1 MSLACLQRLNCCRST
16 DEETGK
22 RPEIVVISTQPD
34 KDNASIPESFGD
46 SGVSLRGHG
55 KYTKAG
61 SRGSVS
67 EEDSGVGSEGHNQ
80 SDIAD
85 QTDTSS
91 QADES
96 QPGTLRRSDSNLSE
110 FGNILPICENQ
121 DLTAEIAEELKMMN
135 GFSLEANTKRNI
147 LELDLAGDNQMDTTE
162 KKKKRK
168 RRKHRKVNK
177 EQLDDQESEEV
188 KEV

>member
-1 MSLACLQRLNCCRST
+1 MSIACLQRLCCQST
-16 DEETGK
+16 DDESDK
-22 RPEIVVISTQPD
+22 RPEIIVISNQPD

-46 SGVSLRGHG
+46 SGVSISGG

-91 QADES
+91 QADDCS
-96 QPGTLRRSDSNLSE
+96 SKPSTLHRSDSSLSQ
-110 FGNILPICENQ
+110 FSKILPICEEH

-135 GFSLEANTKRNI
+135 GFSLEASGSNSTNI
-147 LELDLAGDNQMDTTE
+147 RLINSTYCQ
-162 KKKKRK
+162 
-168 RRKHRKVNK
+168 
-177 EQLDDQESEEV
+177 
-188 KEV
+188 

>member
-1 MSLACLQRLNCCRST
+1 MSIACLQRLCCGVSE
-16 DEETGK
+16 EETDK
-22 RPEIVVISTQPD
+22 RPEIVVISNQPD

-46 SGVSLRGHG
+46 SGVSIRGG

-91 QADES
+91 QADDIS
-96 QPGTLRRSDSNLSE
+96 SKPGSLNRSNSSLSE
-110 FGNILPICENQ
+110 FSKILPICEEQ
-121 DLTAEIAEELKMMN
+121 DLTAEIAEELKQMN
-135 GFSLEANTKRNI
+135 GFSLEANSKKNI
-147 LELDLAGDNQMDTTE
+147 LELDTFEENSNQEVE

-168 RRKHRKVNK
+168 RRKHRKVTK
-177 EQLDDQESEEV
+177 DQSDDQESEEV

>member
-1 MSLACLQRLNCCRST
+1 MFRQNSRDKHCWLFFVNSESEEKQKKMSLACLQRLNCCRST

-96 QPGTLRRSDSNLSE
+96 QPGTLRRSESNLSE

-135 GFSLEANTKRNI
+135 GFSLEDDGI
-147 LELDLAGDNQMDTTE
+147 ELGWAT
-162 KKKKRK
+162 
-168 RRKHRKVNK
+168 
-177 EQLDDQESEEV
+177 LDINAVSN
-188 KEV
+188 